1 MPQDRRNTDDQLLL
15 SFTQQ
20 PQFVPSSAIIVSY
33 EDMMSAPK
41 MDVIPLTDATE
52 FIGNIANQT
61 WEASQKLGGDIPF
74 SIINELAENF
84 IHAHFCEPVISIFD
98 NGNTI
103 RFSDQGPGISDI
115 DLVCRPG
122 FTSATEEMKSYIRG
136 VGSGLALVKEYLEM
150 RGGSL
155 EIEPNIG
162 TGCVVTVSLNAPK
175 VQVPSL
181 QAEPDPLEFI
191 SDIELTS
198 NETKV
203 ALALYPNNILG
214 VTEISKRTNMAVSSV
229 HAALTKLQEYG
240 VVTMKNKKRL
250 LTSFG
255 FELISVRYK

>member
-1 MPQDRRNTDDQLLL
+1 
-15 SFTQQ
+15 
-20 PQFVPSSAIIVSY
+20 
-33 EDMMSAPK
+33 MSAPK
-41 MDVIPLTDATE
+41 MDVIPLTDATD
-52 FIGNIANQT
+52 FIGSIANRT

-98 NGNTI
+98 AGNTI

-115 DLVCRPG
+115 SLVCRPG

-162 TGCVVTVSLNAPK
+162 TGCVVTISLSAPK
-175 VQVPSL
+175 AQVVAL
-181 QAEPDPLEFI
+181 QPEPEPIDFI
-191 SDIELTS
+191 SDIELTP

-203 ALALYPNNILG
+203 ALELYPNNILG
-214 VTEISKRTNMAVSSV
+214 VTEISKRAHMPVSSV

-240 VVTMKNKKRL
+240 VVTTRSKKRL

-255 FELISVRYK
+255 FEFVSTRYK